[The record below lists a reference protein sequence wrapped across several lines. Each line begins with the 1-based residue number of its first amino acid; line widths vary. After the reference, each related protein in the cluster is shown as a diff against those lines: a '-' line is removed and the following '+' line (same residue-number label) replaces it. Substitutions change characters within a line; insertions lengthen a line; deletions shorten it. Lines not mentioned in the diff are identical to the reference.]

1 MKKTKKLQRK
11 LLLYIL
17 LFVVGLLLFVWLFEI
32 TFLQSFYEN
41 TKINEIKDLT
51 PQIIEI
57 LDDERMEIY
66 LNSLARQNDACIL
79 VIDQNADTFA
89 SNRAGCQLNNLSYN
103 DIYYLLVKASENGGS
118 YTALDNDKL
127 LIYEPFVGNLFM
139 IDNDNVKSITYAQ
152 IIDSDTFVLIES
164 AITPM
169 VTTIKTIQ
177 TQIVFISIFVIIAT
191 LLLVSILS
199 AKIVKPI
206 EKIDQAA
213 KDLANGRYQNDMN
226 ASYREANDLNQ
237 TLAKAAAEIQKADQ
251 AKRDLI
257 SNVSHDLRTPLTMIS
272 GYGELMIDFP
282 EEKTDENI
290 KIIIDETKRLTNLVN
305 DLLDLSKLEDK
316 KIKIVKQSFDL
327 SSMIRQVYDSYQLL
341 DKQIDLT
348 LECDDNVLVLG
359 DEQRLQQ
366 VVHNFINNAI
376 NYSLGKPIAINCK
389 KSENFAIVS
398 VVDHGVGISKQ
409 DLPYIWDRYY
419 KVDKTHIR
427 SSVGSGIGLAI
438 AKEILELHDADYGV
452 RSTEGQGSTFY
463 FKLPIC

>member
-1 MKKTKKLQRK
+1 M
-11 LLLYIL
+11 LLYIL

-66 LNSLARQNDACIL
+66 LNSLARQNDACIR

-89 SNRAGCQLNNLSYN
+89 SNRAGCQLNTLSYN
-103 DIYYLLVKASENGGS
+103 DIYYLLVKASESGGS

-139 IDNDNVKSITYAQ
+139 IDNDNFKSITYAQ
-152 IIDSDTFVLIES
+152 IIDADTFVLIES

-213 KDLANGRYQNDMN
+213 KSLANGHYQNDMN

-237 TLAKAAAEIQKADQ
+237 TLTKAAAEIQKADQ

-316 KIKIVKQSFDL
+316 KIKLVKQRFDL
-327 SSMIRQVYDSYQLL
+327 SSMIKQAYDSYQLL
-341 DKQIDLT
+341 DRKIDIS
-348 LECDDNVLVLG
+348 LECDKNIYVIG
-359 DEQRLQQ
+359 DEHRLQQ

-376 NYSLGKPIAINCK
+376 NYSLDKPIEIKCK
-389 KSENFAIVS
+389 KSANYAVVS
-398 VVDHGVGISKQ
+398 VIDHGTGIKEK

-427 SSVGSGIGLAI
+427 SQVGSGIGLAI
-438 AKEILELHDADYGV
+438 AKEILQLHEAEYGV
-452 RSTEGQGSTFY
+452 NSTDGQGSTFY